1 MFGKARVFD
10 FPKSVFAVEDCLRVA
25 NAGPETIILD
35 YFGGSGT
42 TAHAVVNLNRSSQS
56 NRRYIL
62 IEAGHQFDTVL
73 KPRVLK
79 SVYAAEWDN
88 GQPVSRGT
96 GVSHTIKYIR
106 LESYEDSLNNIEFKR
121 ADAQGDL
128 LDAHVELRE
137 DYLLRYMLD
146 VETKDSASLL
156 DLNLFEDPFQ
166 YKLNVGTG
174 TAGETRS
181 INVDLIETFNWLLGL
196 RVKHIDTIRGFRVV
210 QGTNP
215 GDEKVV
221 VIWRNT
227 REKSNAD
234 LDEFFLK
241 QGYNTR
247 DMEFD
252 LIYVNGD
259 NNLENLKRPDETWKV
274 RLIEEEFKSLMF
286 DVEDV

>member
-1 MFGKARVFD
+1 
-10 FPKSVFAVEDCLRVA
+10 
-25 NAGPETIILD
+25 
-35 YFGGSGT
+35 
-42 TAHAVVNLNRSSQS
+42 
-56 NRRYIL
+56 L

-88 GQPVSRGT
+88 GQPVSRST
-96 GVSHTIKYIR
+96 GVSHAIKYIR
-106 LESYEDSLNNIEFKR
+106 LESYEDSLNNLQFKR
-121 ADAQGDL
+121 TKAQGEL
-128 LDAHVELRE
+128 LDSHTGFRE
-137 DYLLRYMLD
+137 DYMLRYMLD
-146 VETKDSASLL
+146 VECEESASVL
-156 DLNLFEDPFQ
+156 DLNLFEDPFR
-166 YKLNVGTG
+166 YRLNVGTG
-174 TAGETRS
+174 TAGETRP

-196 RVKHIDTIRGFRVV
+196 RVSHMDTIRGLRVV

-215 GDEKVV
+215 GGEKVAL
-221 VIWRNT
+221 IWRNA

-274 RLIEEEFKSLMF
+274 RLIEEEFKNLMF
-286 DVEDV
+286 DVENV